1 MVKPLGFAMKKFFC
15 FQSGK
20 VCSSSD
26 IEGMNDLMAWVHK
39 EEVTETQPRYNIRR
53 KELKKIHKV
62 ALLGDIWNMD
72 QLLLRGKNVNKR
84 DKRKR

>member
-1 MVKPLGFAMKKFFC
+1 MKKFFC